1 MSFVMPVR
9 MDQPG
14 FHMMDFND
22 VRYLRIIRKS
32 VEKIQLSLTSGKN
45 NGHFTRKTMYIYDNI
60 LLNYT

>member
-1 MSFVMPVR
+1 MPAR

-22 VRYLRIIRKS
+22 VRYLRIIGKN

-45 NGHFTRKTMYIYDNI
+45 NFTGTLHEKYVH
-60 LLNYT
+60 LL